1 MSNSKKTQKV
11 IIGQIIFLILVF
23 LMFYLVYKIGHI
35 IGKDDCLIVIE
46 NEVIDIRKTRTE
58 LGDSWQGYYSETA
71 LLKVHHKLTG
81 KQP

>member
-1 MSNSKKTQKV
+1 MIKKKEKMNGSF
-11 IIGQIIFLILVF
+11 IGLIL
-23 LMFYLVYKIGHI
+23 LILIFYLVYKIGHY

-46 NEVIDIRKTRTE
+46 NEVTDIRKTRKE

-71 LLKVHHKLTG
+71 LLKVHNKLTG

>member
-1 MSNSKKTQKV
+1 MNKKKEKMTGSIV
-11 IIGQIIFLILVF
+11 GLILLALIF
-23 LMFYLVYKIGHI
+23 FGVYKIGHY

-46 NEVIDIRKTRTE
+46 NEVTDIRKTRKE

-71 LLKVHHKLTG
+71 LLRVHNKLTG

>member
-1 MSNSKKTQKV
+1 MNKKKEKMTGSIV
-11 IIGQIIFLILVF
+11 GLILLALIF
-23 LMFYLVYKIGHI
+23 FGVYKIGHY

-46 NEVIDIRKTRTE
+46 NEVIDIRKTRKE

-71 LLKVHHKLTG
+71 LLRVHNKLTG

>member
-1 MSNSKKTQKV
+1 MAEKNTINSM
-11 IIGQIIFLILVF
+11 IFLILII
-23 LMFYLVYKIGHI
+23 LIFYLVYKIGNY

-46 NEVIDIRKTRTE
+46 NEVTDIRKTRKE

-71 LLKVHHKLTG
+71 LLKVHNKLTG

>member
-1 MSNSKKTQKV
+1 MIKKKEKMTGSF
-11 IIGQIIFLILVF
+11 IGLIL
-23 LMFYLVYKIGHI
+23 LILIFYLVYKIGHY

-46 NEVIDIRKTRTE
+46 NEVTDIRKTRKE

-71 LLKVHHKLTG
+71 LLRVHNKLTG

>member
-1 MSNSKKTQKV
+1 MIKKKEKMTGSF
-11 IIGQIIFLILVF
+11 IGLIL
-23 LMFYLVYKIGHI
+23 LILIFYLVYKIGHY

-46 NEVIDIRKTRTE
+46 NEVTDIRKTRKE

-71 LLKVHHKLTG
+71 LLKVHNKLTG

>member
-1 MSNSKKTQKV
+1 MNKKKEKMTGSIV
-11 IIGQIIFLILVF
+11 GLILLALIF
-23 LMFYLVYKIGHI
+23 FGVYKIGHY

-46 NEVIDIRKTRTE
+46 NEVADIRKTRKE

-71 LLKVHHKLTG
+71 LLKVHNKLTG

>member
-1 MSNSKKTQKV
+1 MIKKKEKMTGSF
-11 IIGQIIFLILVF
+11 IGLIL
-23 LMFYLVYKIGHI
+23 LILIFYLVYKIGHY

-46 NEVIDIRKTRTE
+46 NEVTDIRKKRKE

-71 LLKVHHKLTG
+71 LLKVHNKLTG